1 MAVIDVHTHMLTED
15 YLSLLDRHGAPQ
27 YRRTIDAAGVD
38 TIRCDDAPFFTLD
51 PAMWDYDRRIRD
63 MDAAGVDL
71 AIVSLTC
78 PNAFFGDADISLEA
92 ARGVNDSMAEQQTLR
107 PDRIRWLA
115 SLPWQFPKFAV
126 AELERAVYAGAVGV
140 MVIETIG
147 GRPLTDPAYADIWT
161 EIDRRELT
169 VLVHPGPPVGA
180 ARLGLADYA
189 LVPSAGFPFDT
200 TAAFARLVLDGFLD
214 RYARLKLIAAHGGG
228 ALPYLAAR
236 LDRCH
241 ERLPACR
248 EVVTARPSE
257 YLQRIWYDAVLYAPS
272 ALALCIEIAGSD
284 ERVLYGSDYPHNIG
298 DMTGCLARIDALPA
312 ASARRLRGANATRL
326 FNL

>member
-115 SLPWQFPKFAV
+115 SLPWQFPKLAV
-126 AELERAVYAGAVGV
+126 AELERAVDAGAVGV
-140 MVIETIG
+140 MVIATIG
-147 GRPLTDPAYADIWT
+147 GRPLTDPAFADIWT
-161 EIDRRELT
+161 EIDRRELP

-189 LVPSAGFPFDT
+189 LVPAAGFPFDT
-200 TAAFARLVLDGFLD
+200 TAAFARLMLDGFLD

-241 ERLPACR
+241 EILPAASM
-248 EVVTARPSE
+248 TTTTRPSE
-257 YLQRIWYDAVLYAPS
+257 YLKRIYYDAVVYSDA
-272 ALALCIEIAGSD
+272 ALQLCIDVADSD
-284 ERVLYGSDYPHNIG
+284 ERVLFGSDYPHTIG
-298 DMTGCLARIDALPA
+298 DMAGCLARTTRRAP
-312 ASARRLRGANATRL
+312 ASARRIQGGNAEQLFRL
-326 FNL
+326 